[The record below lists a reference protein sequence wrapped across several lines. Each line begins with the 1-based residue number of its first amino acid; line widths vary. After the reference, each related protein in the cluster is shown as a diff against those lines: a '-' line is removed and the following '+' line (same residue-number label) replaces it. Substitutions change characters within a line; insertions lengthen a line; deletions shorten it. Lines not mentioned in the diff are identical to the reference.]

1 MVTLE
6 MKRFK
11 KWLSGIL
18 AVMLLLVCV
27 MPTADVSVNATNTDY
42 ETALSTGEDVDYF
55 PYYDEYSAVVFGE
68 KQTLTA
74 DMAEVAA
81 DEDGVAELK
90 EVTDENGDTR
100 NAVELVKGT
109 MTFKVNVT
117 TAARYIFKLTYLGDK
132 ENSRDSSVCVKIN
145 GEIPFDE
152 ANDITL
158 ERLWIDELEWDE
170 KEQDFVIPADNRG
183 NNTIPKQK
191 QIMKWNTMALQEFA
205 IFTNDPLAFYLPA
218 GENTITIQNYSTETM
233 YIAALELDAPN
244 EVMTET
250 AYKALNYKAGK
261 SDWASEHIQAEYPA
275 LKSSQ
280 SIYPTYDNSNPATE
294 PYDSYLILRNTIG
307 DANWSKP
314 GEWLLY
320 NVDNVPEAGLYYIT
334 LKYRQHQVI
343 GSSTFRNIYVN
354 GKIPCDAYENVA
366 FPYNVNWKSQ
376 TIDVPVYLEAGHNE
390 IKLQATVG
398 KWADVLR
405 VVEASNQRLNDMYV
419 QIVMVT
425 GTTPDIYY
433 DYNLQKEIP
442 DLIKIFT
449 QEKEILAAQANEF
462 DRLNGGKSTQ
472 SETLRGAVNQ
482 LESMLDEP
490 SSIPQRLSAFRDT
503 ISTLSTW
510 IYDNMTQSLEM
521 DYLMVHG
528 ADADLPNP
536 DASFWAKLVHFFKT
550 FIQSFVMDYDMVGA
564 SEGGSGEPITVWI
577 SSGRD
582 QASIMMDMITE
593 DFTAKTGINVKISL
607 VQTGFIEATLAG
619 TGPDVAV
626 GVARGQPVNLACRG
640 ALIDL
645 SQFDTYDDVVSRFS
659 ENATVPYEY
668 DGGTYAIPN
677 TQSYFMMFYRKDI
690 VEKLGIELPN
700 TWEDLL
706 HLVPILQKKH
716 MEVGLPYSLISAA
729 AAVDLGMASKDI
741 FPVLLLQNGGDVYNE
756 KGTASTLNS
765 ESGMTA
771 FKQWCDYY
779 QQYGFELSYDFYT
792 RFRNGDMPIG
802 IADLGM
808 YNTLI
813 AGAPELRDKWGMA
826 PIPGTVQKD
835 ATGNPI
841 YDENGKQKVDRS
853 LGSTGSG
860 VVMFK
865 TSRTGKDGSENW
877 EHRQKCWE
885 FIDWWTQAE
894 TQKTYNQ
901 QIENVMGPAGR
912 NATANLEAFDKLP
925 WKDDEKAALA
935 AQREWVRD
943 LREVPGSYFV
953 SRCIDNAF
961 RAVIYDRENARE
973 VFNREV
979 QSINRE
985 IERKR
990 KELGLELD

>member
-11 KWLSGIL
+11 KWMSGIL
-18 AVMLLLVCV
+18 AVMLALVCF
-27 MPTADVSVNATNTDY
+27 MPTPDVSANSTTD
-42 ETALSTGEDVDYF
+42 LSQLPVTSGEEVDYF
-55 PYYDEYSAVVFGE
+55 PYFDQHASTPFGE
-68 KQTLTA
+68 TEQELIAANGMFDA
-74 DMAEVAA
+74 DAA
-81 DEDGVAELK
+81 VEGDTVVPEATYGIYA
-90 EVTDENGDTR
+90 DENGTNYD
-100 NAVELVKGT
+100 AVKLVKGSVSWT
-109 MTFKVNVT
+109 LNLP
-117 TAARYIFKLTYLGDK
+117 ADARYIVKITYLGEK
-132 ENSRDSSVCVKIN
+132 SNTRDSSVCVMID
-145 GEIPFDE
+145 GTIPFDE

-158 ERLWIDELEWDE
+158 ERLWIDELKDG
-170 KEQDFVIPADNRG
+170 KIPTDNRG
-183 NNTIPKQK
+183 NNTIPKQT
-191 QIMKWNTMALQEFA
+191 QVMQWNTMALQDYS
-205 IFTNDPLAFYLPA
+205 IFTNDPLAFWFPA
-218 GENTITIQNYSTETM
+218 GESTFTIKNYSSEPLYVAKVELVAPETVLSDTE
-233 YIAALELDAPN
+233 
-244 EVMTET
+244 
-250 AYKALNYKAGK
+250 YKARNYVEGDR
-261 SDWASEHIQAEYPA
+261 SWMSEHIQAEYPA

-280 SIYPTYDNSNPATE
+280 SIYPTYDKSNPATE

-314 GEWLLY
+314 GEWLVY
-320 NVDNVPEAGLYYIT
+320 NVDNVPQDGLYYIT

-343 GSSTFRNIYVN
+343 GSSTFRNIYVKN
-354 GKIPCDAYENVA
+354 GENGSFQIPCAAYQNVA

-376 TIDVPVYLEAGHNE
+376 TIEVPVFLTKGHNE

-405 VVEASNQRLNDMYV
+405 VVEASNQRLNDMYI
-419 QIVMVT
+419 QIVMIT
-425 GTTPDIYY
+425 GTTPDAYY

-442 DLIKIFT
+442 DLVKVFT
-449 QEKEILAAQANEF
+449 EERDRLSAMADEF

-482 LESMLDEP
+482 LDSMLEEP
-490 SSIPQRLSAFRDT
+490 DTIPQRLSAFRDT

-510 IYDNMTQSLEM
+510 TYDNMTQSLEM
-521 DYLMVHG
+521 DYILVHG
-528 ADADLPNP
+528 ADAQLPNP
-536 DASFWAKLVHFFKT
+536 DANFWDKLVHFFVT
-550 FIQSFVMDYDMVGA
+550 FFQSFVMDYDMVGA
-564 SEGGSGEPITVWI
+564 SGGGEGEAITVWI

-626 GVARGQPVNLACRG
+626 GVSRGQPVNLACRG

-645 SQFDTYDDVVSRFS
+645 SKFDTYDEVVSRFS

-668 DGGTYAIPN
+668 NGGTYAIPN
-677 TQSYFMMFYRKDI
+677 TQSYFMMFYRKDVI
-690 VEKLGIELPN
+690 AKLGMTEEDLPQ

-756 KGTASTLNS
+756 AGTASALNS
-765 ESGMTA
+765 EAGMNA
-771 FKQWCDYY
+771 FKQWCEYY
-779 QQYGFELSYDFYT
+779 EQYGFELVYDFYT
-792 RFRNGDMPIG
+792 RFRNGDMPVG

-826 PIPGTVQKD
+826 PIPGT
-835 ATGNPI
+835 
-841 YDENGKQKVDRS
+841 QKVDADGNTYIDRS

-860 VVMFK
+860 VVMFR
-865 TSRTGKDGSENW
+865 TERTTGKNAD
-877 EHRQKCWE
+877 EHQQKCWE
-885 FIDWWTQAE
+885 FIDWWTKAE
-894 TQKTYNQ
+894 TQNTYNTQ
-901 QIENVMGPAGR
+901 VENVMGPAGR
-912 NATANLEAFDKLP
+912 NATANLEAFDMLP
-925 WKDDEKAALA
+925 WKDEEKKALA
-935 AQREWVRD
+935 AQRAWVKD

-961 RAVIYDRENARE
+961 RAVIYDGENARE

-990 KELGLELD
+990 KELGLN